1 LAALHLCTGATS
13 LLDSSLSP
21 ELLELPELLP
31 APHHQ
36 LLLRQV
42 MPRIGWVVGL
52 PGGNQQPALDGCMG
66 IAVQQGGGY

>member
-13 LLDSSLSP
+13 LLASSL
-21 ELLELPELLP
+21 LTELPELLP